1 MIILPHKV
9 SLAQQQ
15 SCMDVLGVPPFLLRT
30 VTVIANA
37 GLSVV
42 RYRNE
47 EECRCRNQSV
57 IGIGRPSP
65 VPECSSTRCR
75 MPAASDLMPMPSY
88 GKNANNTVNG
98 PSLAWQK
105 DR

>member
-1 MIILPHKV
+1 MIILHRKA

-15 SCMDVLGVPPFLLRT
+15 PCMGVLGVPPFLLRT

-37 GLSVV
+37 GLSGV

-47 EECRCRNQSV
+47 EKCRCRNQSV
-57 IGIGRPSP
+57 IGIGRH
-65 VPECSSTRCR
+65 
-75 MPAASDLMPMPSY
+75 
-88 GKNANNTVNG
+88 G
-98 PSLAWQK
+98 PSWAWRAYAWQK